1 MTPSSICSR
10 VKLPGLLG
18 LALSC
23 YCFSTLSFAQADYSL
38 VNVRDTVHIV
48 NCGSCHLP
56 YSPALL
62 PMKSWVGIMAGLDS
76 HFGEVIQLSDENTQH
91 ILAYL
96 EKYALAEGQQSV
108 MGQLAKDLPE
118 NPPLRITQL
127 PAFIDLHSNA
137 KELLGIDRLERTS
150 YSSCE
155 SCHRAA
161 ASHIFDK
168 ALLQVGTGDGP
179 LSDYK

>member
-1 MTPSSICSR
+1 MKVSSVVFR
-10 VKLPGLLG
+10 LPVAALLAG
-18 LALSC
+18 LATASH
-23 YCFSTLSFAQADYSL
+23 FATDESFAQADYSL
-38 VNVRDTVHIV
+38 VNVRNTVHIV

-62 PMKSWVGIMAGLDS
+62 PMQSWQRIMDNLED
-76 HFGEVIQLSDENTQH
+76 HFGETVDLSEENKIH
-91 ILAYL
+91 ILDYM
-96 EKYALAEGQQSV
+96 EKYALTEGQPGV
-108 MGQLAKDLPE
+108 MGQLAADLPAD
-118 NPPLRITQL
+118 PPLRITQL
-127 PAFIDLHSNA
+127 PAFLNLHSNA
-137 KELLGIDRLERTS
+137 EELLGVDGQDRSLST
-150 YSSCE
+150 CE

>member
-1 MTPSSICSR
+1 MTPSSNGSR
-10 VKLPGLLG
+10 VKLSALLS

-62 PMKSWVGIMAGLDS
+62 PMKSWVGIMAGLDD
-76 HFGEVIQLSDENTQH
+76 HFGEAVEMSEENLQH

-96 EKYALAEGQQSV
+96 EKYARAEGQQSV

-118 NPPLRITQL
+118 NPPLRITKL
-127 PAFIDLHSNA
+127 PAFIDLHSNTA
-137 KELLGIDRLERTS
+137 ELLGADRLERTTFS
-150 YSSCE
+150 ACE